1 MIVLDTDFLI
11 YALRPDT
18 TFNRQLRGWVSAG
31 EDVGISAIAWAEF
44 LCGPLSAEDAMA
56 AGELLPNPEALLAA
70 DAARAAELFN
80 ATGRRRGSLADCL
93 IAASCLRLG
102 ARLATENL
110 DDFRRFEPMGL
121 QIVAGE

>member
-1 MIVLDTDFLI
+1 MDTNFLI
-11 YALRPDT
+11 RALRTDT

-44 LCGPLSAEDAMA
+44 LCGPLASEDAA
-56 AGELLPNPEALLAA
+56 SASELLPNPEPLLAV

-80 ATGRRRGSLADCL
+80 AGGRRKGSLTDCL

-102 ARLATENL
+102 ARLATENA

-121 QIVAGE
+121 QIVTAE

>member
-1 MIVLDTDFLI
+1 MRT
-11 YALRPDT
+11 DT

-44 LCGPLSAEDAMA
+44 LCGPLASEDAA
-56 AGELLPNPEALLAA
+56 SASELLPNPEPLLAV

-80 ATGRRRGSLADCL
+80 AGGRRKGSLTDCL

-102 ARLATENL
+102 ARLATENA

-121 QIVAGE
+121 QIVTAE